1 MKVSNP
7 IPKISLLCFAAAVGY
22 LLLISGQARM
32 ADGGLTGDEMH
43 VAEKVFSLMPPA
55 SLFATL
61 GLGLWRAHRAGSW
74 LWFFLQLFVF
84 PSTYIYT
91 LLINQGEG
99 PNISLKRTD
108 QSLRD

>member
-61 GLGLWRAHRAGSW
+61 GLGLWRAHKAGSR
-74 LWFFLQLFVF
+74 LWFFVQLFVF